1 MLKRNRNTGH
11 KWRFF
16 RAGDFDQ
23 VKLDSGKDLKE
34 LGNLDQKL
42 WVALACPI
50 DNIHFDPKTLA
61 LIDADKDRRIRASEL
76 ITAVNWVV
84 SMLNNPDDLIGENR
98 TLTIDQINR
107 NTEEGCKLYDS
118 AKNALV
124 TLGKKESDPVSV
136 ADIESLG
143 QELSKNAFNG
153 DGIITVDASEEEAV
167 KKIIN
172 LIIDNTGAV
181 DDRSGKP
188 GVDADKVETFFNL
201 TEKYL
206 AWASEPE
213 NDKSILV
220 LGEETSGAAGA
231 VAAVKDKIEDYFAR
245 CAVAV
250 FDERAKAAL
259 NGGEKPFEQISSRD
273 SLSVHCEDISKLPIA
288 LIEPEKPLSLVDNI
302 NPAWADALKTFKTEA
317 VDKLLGI
324 KEELTE
330 TEWLRILEQLAPF
343 FSWQSRKPTDVFDS
357 GKTAE
362 TKEIPD
368 SSLKEKL
375 LALIEKDKAL
385 GSVFDSMSNLE
396 KLVRFHRDIYSLC
409 NNFVNFRELYSRKG
423 SAIFM
428 AGTLFLDQRTCRL
441 CIKIDDMNKHSTMAA
456 MAGTYLVYC
465 ECIRHGGAEKM
476 NIVAAFTN
484 GDSENLMP
492 GRNGVFYDRNGN
504 DWDATVVKIIEN
516 PISLKQAFWLPYK
529 GFVKMIET
537 QVAKRAMAA
546 ETQSSDKMAKSAE
559 LTAMADKT
567 KIPSQPPKKLDIGI
581 VAAIGVAAGAIGTFL
596 VTVMGYVAG
605 IIKMGPLAVIGAF
618 IGLLLLISG
627 PSLVLAYIKLR
638 KRNLGP
644 ILDASGWAV
653 NAKALIN
660 VPFGTALTSV
670 ASLPPG
676 SHRDLS
682 DPFAQKKSPWPNL
695 LVLVLLLYL
704 AYAALNHLGF
714 INEWSG
720 GRIGTKK
727 GVPTITETASEK
739 N

>member
-1 MLKRNRNTGH
+1 MPKKNRNNGY

-16 RAGDFDQ
+16 RAGGFDQ
-23 VKLDSGKDLKE
+23 VKLESGQDLRE

-42 WVALACPI
+42 WVALACPV

-61 LIDADKDRRIRASEL
+61 LIDTDKDRRIRASEL
-76 ITAVNWVV
+76 ISAVNWVV

-107 NTEEGCKLYDS
+107 NSEEGRKLYDS

-153 DGIITVDASEEEAV
+153 DGIITDDSSEEETV

-172 LIIDNTGAV
+172 LIIETTGAV

-188 GVDADKVETFFNL
+188 GVDADKVESFFNL

-220 LGEETSGAAGA
+220 LGEETSGAADA
-231 VAAVKDKIEDYFAR
+231 VVAVKEKIEDYFAR

-273 SLSVHCEDISKLPIA
+273 SLSVHCEEISKLPIA
-288 LIEPEKPLSLVDNI
+288 LIEPRKPLSLVDNI
-302 NPAWADALKTFKTEA
+302 NPAWADALKTFKTQA
-317 VDKLLGI
+317 VDKMLGA
-324 KEELTE
+324 KEEITE
-330 TEWLRILEQLAPF
+330 AEWRQILEKLAPY
-343 FSWQSRKPTDVFDS
+343 FSWQSRKPANVFDA
-357 GKTAE
+357 GKAA
-362 TKEIPD
+362 EIPD

-375 LALIEKDKAL
+375 LTLIEKDKAL
-385 GSVFDSMSNLE
+385 EPVFDSLSSLE
-396 KLVRFHRDIYSLC
+396 KLVRYHRDIYSLC
-409 NNFVNFRELYSRKG
+409 NNFINFRELYSKKG

-441 CIKIDDMNKHSTMAA
+441 CIKIDDMNKHSAMAA

-465 ECIRHGGAEKM
+465 ECIRRGGAEKM

-529 GFVKMIET
+529 SFVKMIET

-546 ETQSSDKMAKSAE
+546 EAQSSDKIAKCAE
-559 LTAMADKT
+559 ITAMADKS

-596 VTVMGYVAG
+596 ATVMGYVAG
-605 IIKMGPLAVIGAF
+605 IIKMGPLAIIGAV

-660 VPFGTALTSV
+660 VPFGTALTSI

-727 GVPTITETASEK
+727 AVPTVTETASEK

>member
-1 MLKRNRNTGH
+1 MPKKNRNNGY

-16 RAGDFDQ
+16 RAGGFDQ
-23 VKLDSGKDLKE
+23 VKLESGQDLRE

-42 WVALACPI
+42 WVALACPV

-61 LIDADKDRRIRASEL
+61 LIDTDKDRRIRASEL
-76 ITAVNWVV
+76 ISAVNWVV

-107 NTEEGCKLYDS
+107 NSEEGRKLYDS

-153 DGIITVDASEEEAV
+153 DGIITDDSSEEETV

-172 LIIDNTGAV
+172 LIIETTGAV

-188 GVDADKVETFFNL
+188 GVDADKVESFFNL

-220 LGEETSGAAGA
+220 LGEETSGAADA
-231 VAAVKDKIEDYFAR
+231 VVAVKEKIEDYFAR

-273 SLSVHCEDISKLPIA
+273 SLSVHCEEISKLPIA
-288 LIEPEKPLSLVDNI
+288 LIEPRKPLSLVDNI
-302 NPAWADALKTFKTEA
+302 NPAWADALKTFKTQA
-317 VDKLLGI
+317 VDKMLGA
-324 KEELTE
+324 KEEITE
-330 TEWLRILEQLAPF
+330 AEWRQILEKLAPY
-343 FSWQSRKPTDVFDS
+343 FSWQSRKPANVFDA
-357 GKTAE
+357 GKAA
-362 TKEIPD
+362 EIPD

-375 LALIEKDKAL
+375 LTLIEKDKAL
-385 GSVFDSMSNLE
+385 EPVFDSLSSLE
-396 KLVRFHRDIYSLC
+396 KLVRYHRDIYSLC
-409 NNFVNFRELYSRKG
+409 NNFINFRELYSKKG

-441 CIKIDDMNKHSTMAA
+441 CIKIDDMNKHSAMAA

-465 ECIRHGGAEKM
+465 ECIRRGGAEKM

-529 GFVKMIET
+529 SFVKMIET

-546 ETQSSDKMAKSAE
+546 EAQSSDKIAKSAE
-559 LTAMADKT
+559 ITAMADKS

-596 VTVMGYVAG
+596 ATVMGYVAG
-605 IIKMGPLAVIGAF
+605 IIKMGPLAIIGAV

-660 VPFGTALTSV
+660 VPFGTALTSI

-727 GVPTITETASEK
+727 AVPTVTETASEK